1 MKNITCITRS
11 STHIA
16 WRTGTKKPKKDC
28 VSSSLM
34 SLLWFQFHHHTIYL
48 LQKVKTEWCSTI
60 DPAFSLSQ
68 VLMITITNL
77 WLWWLLTTFKA
88 KRTPLKPVAI
98 HQCDY
103 VQVGILVLWL
113 IVNGGFDL
121 TPTYGTLS
129 HDGVVL
135 QQLRAHQ
142 CQQDIEHA
150 GMQQVSDG
158 QMRARWQKDFYSNLE
173 VIVRMEMVRK
183 NFGEPSLLSRLS
195 PFQAR
200 LSRVGKS

>member
-1 MKNITCITRS
+1 MVVGMRNITCITRS

-34 SLLWFQFHHHTIYL
+34 PLLWFQVHHHTICHNSMMLYNRPCFFT
-48 LQKVKTEWCSTI
+48 QPGAH
-60 DPAFSLSQ
+60 DPHHQ
-68 VLMITITNL
+68 
-77 WLWWLLTTFKA
+77 
-88 KRTPLKPVAI
+88 PVAVVAVDNLQGKEDSTEACCNSKI
-98 HQCDY
+98 HQQCDY

-121 TPTYGTLS
+121 TYGTLS

-158 QMRARWQKDFYSNLE
+158 
-173 VIVRMEMVRK
+173 
-183 NFGEPSLLSRLS
+183 
-195 PFQAR
+195 
-200 LSRVGKS
+200 